1 MAFDHTGKV
10 DSQLNQPNI
19 MMSRGKGDDWQAT
32 SKELTEKKCK
42 QNHFCQFAKP
52 SLGPVPPA
60 LFCHQS
66 YKVFTYFSDKQL
78 KSKISCRILLKGC
91 LY

>member
-1 MAFDHTGKV
+1 MAFDYTGKV

-32 SKELTEKKCK
+32 SKELTVKKCK
-42 QNHFCQFAKP
+42 QNYFCQFAKP

-60 LFCHQS
+60 LFCHER
-66 YKVFTYFSDKQL
+66 YNVFTYFSNKQP
-78 KSKISCRILLKGC
+78 KSESSCRIMLEGC